1 MSNYPPQEGKNPNH
15 RRSVIW
21 KWIGLCVSIALIV
34 YGAARLIVYL
44 ADLHNARQTTQ
55 QLREA
60 VAETTTA
67 EPLPEAP
74 GEVTVAPPEVTL
86 LPPAETAAPEQQAAE
101 NADRTVVFGG
111 LPAAEKSDE
120 AAEASGK
127 LPTVDYPNGYA
138 LVPRIQ
144 ELRKKSEY
152 IIGWMTMDDLD
163 EPVVHKDN
171 TFFLDHDAMGKK
183 NVNGAIFMDQGTN
196 LLTRPYTIL
205 LYGHNMKTG
214 AMFGNLRKY
223 EEFSYCFKHR
233 FLQFDTLYEEG
244 KFEIFA
250 VATISLTPGKAKYID
265 LAGLQSTDRK
275 TRAAALETL
284 INVSPHGRFNEVDEE
299 DQILLLITC
308 VGDDDER
315 LVVASKRI

>member
-1 MSNYPPQEGKNPNH
+1 MSYYPPQDEKKRAH
-15 RRSVIW
+15 VIW
-21 KWIGLCVSIALIV
+21 KWIGVCVSVALIT
-34 YGAARLIVYL
+34 YGAVRLIGYL
-44 ADLHNARQTTQ
+44 TDLHNARQTTQ
-55 QLREA
+55 ELREA
-60 VAETTTA
+60 AAEATIA
-67 EPLPEAP
+67 ELLPEEP
-74 GEVTVAPPEVTL
+74 GEVTVAPPDVTL
-86 LPPAETAAPEQQAAE
+86 LPPAETAAPEQQ
-101 NADRTVVFGG
+101 
-111 LPAAEKSDE
+111 PAFNSEGETDV
-120 AAEASGK
+120 SGK
-127 LPTVDYPNGYA
+127 LPAVNYPNGYA

-250 VATISLTPGKAKYID
+250 VSTISLTPGKAKYVD
-265 LAGLQSTDRK
+265 LVGLQSSDRK
-275 TRAAALETL
+275 TRAAALEAL

-315 LVVASKRI
+315 LVVAAKKMSF

>member
-1 MSNYPPQEGKNPNH
+1 MSYYPPQDEKKRAH
-15 RRSVIW
+15 VIW
-21 KWIGLCVSIALIV
+21 KWIGVCVSVALIT
-34 YGAARLIVYL
+34 YGAVRLIGYL
-44 ADLHNARQTTQ
+44 TDLHNARQTTQ
-55 QLREA
+55 ELREA
-60 VAETTTA
+60 AAEATIA
-67 EPLPEAP
+67 ELLPEEP

-86 LPPAETAAPEQQAAE
+86 LPPAETAAPEQQ
-101 NADRTVVFGG
+101 
-111 LPAAEKSDE
+111 PAFNSEGE
-120 AAEASGK
+120 TEVSGK
-127 LPTVDYPNGYA
+127 LPAVKYPNGYA

-171 TFFLDHDAMGKK
+171 TFFLDHDAMGKR
-183 NVNGAIFMDQGTN
+183 NVNGAIFMDQGAN

-223 EEFSYCFKHR
+223 EDFPYCFKHR

-244 KFEIFA
+244 KYEIFA

-265 LAGLQSTDRK
+265 LAGLQSKDRK
-275 TRAAALETL
+275 TRADALETL
-284 INVSPHGRFNEVDEE
+284 ISVSPHGRFTEVDVE

-315 LVVASKRI
+315 LVVAAKRV